1 MLTLQDRHYAR
12 LLAALGLPE
21 ESLTD
26 DERRLVTWLADW
38 GGTSERL
45 AALIA
50 RAAR

>member
-1 MLTLQDRHYAR
+1 MPTLQDRHYAR

-21 ESLTD
+21 DALTD
-26 DERRLVTWLADW
+26 DERRLVAWLADW
-38 GGTSERL
+38 GSTSERV